1 MSIFVE
7 LKIKNHQPIQ
17 KKNCKGQQ
25 KKHRGVGKSWSLHF
39 LMAITSSCKLYT
51 PNFMCIN
58 TFPIV

>member
-1 MSIFVE
+1 LSSK
-7 LKIKNHQPIQ
+7 LKIISQF
-17 KKNCKGQQ
+17 KKRTAKVSK